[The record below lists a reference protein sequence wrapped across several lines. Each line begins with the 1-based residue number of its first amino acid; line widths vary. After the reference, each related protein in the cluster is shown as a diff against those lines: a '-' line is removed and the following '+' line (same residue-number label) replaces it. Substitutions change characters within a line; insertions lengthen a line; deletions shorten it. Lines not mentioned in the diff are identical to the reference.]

1 MVREKQIEENFINK
15 LIELKY
21 IYRPDICDRATLE
34 QNFRKKFERLN
45 RVNLSDSEFNRL
57 LEEITDSD
65 VFASSKRLR
74 EMNTF
79 IREDGTPMQYTLVN
93 IKDWC
98 KNEYEV
104 VNQLRINTR
113 NSFQRYDVML
123 LINTSGIENLGCK
136 STPCHAADCRL

>member
-1 MVREKQIEENFINK
+1 MMNEKQIEENFINK

-21 IYRPDICDRATLE
+21 IYRPDICNRTTLE

-79 IREDGTPMQYTLVN
+79 IREDDTRGWHPYAIYFGQYQRLV
-93 IKDWC
+93 
-98 KNEYEV
+98 
-104 VNQLRINTR
+104 
-113 NSFQRYDVML
+113 
-123 LINTSGIENLGCK
+123 
-136 STPCHAADCRL
+136 

>member
-1 MVREKQIEENFINK
+1 MIREKQIEESFINK

-34 QNFRKKFERLN
+34 QNFRKRFERLN

-79 IREDGTPMQYTLVN
+79 IREDGTPLQYTLVN

-113 NSFQRYDVML
+113 NSFQRYDVIL
-123 LINTSGIENLGCK
+123 LVNGLPVVQVELKTLDVS
-136 STPCHAADCRL
+136 PR